1 MDLFSRFS
9 SWLDVHR
16 WLREGQYGENPGSQ
30 DSLRLTVW
38 WGRRKVD
45 LAIGDSARTDEIPGT
60 PATDEQTPPPGDRAD
75 TGPVTPPRAFADHTK
90 APTGSLDAAQTD
102 GEKAAILRRPYRPT
116 PSTAFWDDL
125 EPTEREAIRAL
136 AFLRTFA
143 AGAQIMEEGERAD
156 HVMVILGGRVEV
168 RVEENGTERVLAVRG
183 VGQLV
188 GERGALEVS
197 VRSATVVAVDMVW
210 ALVVHTKDFATFL
223 TAHPRVMEI
232 VQKQFDQRVLENPAG
247 VAPSAGRPDD
257 SQTGNANS
265 TAAARGEADQGSQGG
280 HSLRH
285 SRQLKGENCTVI
297 LTDVVKFGSR
307 TRTDGDRLVIRE
319 ALFSMTHTALQN
331 LPDTWSWDDRGDG
344 LLTVVPPSVPTAL
357 VLRHLHKELPSAL
370 DEHNCAHE
378 DPARIQLRV
387 AVNVGPVAT
396 DVVGVSGEAIIVTA
410 RLVEAPQFKEAM
422 ETSQVSLGIIASAFI
437 YETVIRHDLGLSGYS
452 PVQVDV
458 KESSF
463 PAWMNLFGPPEEAS
477 REGLGWR
484 PAS

>member
-1 MDLFSRFS
+1 MDLFSRFF

-16 WLREGQYGENPGSQ
+16 LLREGQGGENPGSQ

-45 LAIGDSARTDEIPGT
+45 FAIGDSARTDEIPAT
-60 PATDEQTPPPGDRAD
+60 PATDEQNPPPGDRDD
-75 TGPVTPPRAFADHTK
+75 TGPVPLPPAFTDHTK
-90 APTGSLDAAQTD
+90 APTGSLEAAQTD
-102 GEKAAILRRPYRPT
+102 GEKAASSRQH
-116 PSTAFWDDL
+116 STAFWDDL

-197 VRSATVVAVDMVW
+197 VRSANVVAVDMVW

-232 VQKQFDQRVLENPAG
+232 VQKQFDQRGLENPAG
-247 VAPSAGRPDD
+247 AAPSAGRPHDPP
-257 SQTGNANS
+257 TRNADG
-265 TAAARGEADQGSQGG
+265 TATVRGEAVQGNRGR
-280 HSLRH
+280 HSRRH

-370 DEHNCAHE
+370 NEHNSAHE
-378 DPARIQLRV
+378 DSARIQLRV

-437 YETVIRHDLGLSGYS
+437 YENVIRHDLGLTGYS

-463 PAWMNLFGPPEEAS
+463 PAWMNLFGPPDEAS
-477 REGLGWR
+477 REGPGWR
-484 PAS
+484 PGHLIRI

>member
-1 MDLFSRFS
+1 MDLFGRFS
-9 SWLDVHR
+9 SWLDVRR
-16 WLREGQYGENPGSQ
+16 WWREGQQGENPGSQ

-45 LAIGDSARTDEIPGT
+45 FAIGDSARTDET
-60 PATDEQTPPPGDRAD
+60 PATPATNEQTPPPGDRAD
-75 TGPVTPPRAFADHTK
+75 TGPVTLSSASADHTK
-90 APTGSLDAAQTD
+90 ALTGSLDAAQTD
-102 GEKAAILRRPYRPT
+102 EGKATILRQPYRPT
-116 PSTAFWDDL
+116 LSTAFWDHL

-143 AGAQIMEEGERAD
+143 AGARIMEEGERAD
-156 HVMVILGGRVEV
+156 HVMVIIGGRVEV

-223 TAHPRVMEI
+223 TAHPRVMEM
-232 VQKQFDQRVLENPAG
+232 VQKQLGQRGLENPAG
-247 VAPSAGRPDD
+247 AAPGAGRPDD
-257 SQTGNANS
+257 SRIGNAKN
-265 TAAARGEADQGSQGG
+265 TAAVSAEADHGS
-280 HSLRH
+280 RAH
-285 SRQLKGENCTVI
+285 SRRYSPRLKGENCTVI

-307 TRTDGDRLVIRE
+307 TRTDSDRLVIRE

-370 DEHNCAHE
+370 DEHNGAHQ
-378 DPARIQLRV
+378 DSARIRLRV
-387 AVNVGPVAT
+387 AINVGPVAT

-410 RLVEAPQFKEAM
+410 RLVEAPHFKEAI
-422 ETSQVSLGIIASAFI
+422 EKSQASLGIIASTFI
-437 YETVIRHDLGLSGYS
+437 YETVIRHDLSLLGYS
-452 PVQVDV
+452 QVQVDV
-458 KESSF
+458 KESRML
-463 PAWMNLFGPPEEAS
+463 AWMKLFGDTLTAE
-477 REGLGWR
+477 
-484 PAS
+484 